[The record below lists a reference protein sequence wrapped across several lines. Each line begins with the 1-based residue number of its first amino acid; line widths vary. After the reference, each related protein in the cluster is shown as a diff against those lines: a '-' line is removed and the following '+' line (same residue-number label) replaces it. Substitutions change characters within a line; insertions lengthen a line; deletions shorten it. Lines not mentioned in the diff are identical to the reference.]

1 LPGARNAAC
10 YPFRDAARF
19 ARHTAATAAIEF
31 AIVAPLMLAVALATL
46 QAGVGFLVEAYFES
60 AAEAAAR
67 IVLTNQ
73 ASTLTASQFQ
83 TEVCNQLTTLF
94 NCSQV
99 VVELEPLPPGTSNL
113 TALLPQFNAS
123 GLLQGTPAVDV
134 GAAAGTPGTD
144 MLLVVMYPWP
154 VFAGPLGLSFASLG
168 AGQMLMS
175 STQVFRIEPL

>member
-1 LPGARNAAC
+1 
-10 YPFRDAARF
+10 
-19 ARHTAATAAIEF
+19 
-31 AIVAPLMLAVALATL
+31 
-46 QAGVGFLVEAYFES
+46 
-60 AAEAAAR
+60 
-67 IVLTNQ
+67 VLTNQ
-73 ASTLTASQFQ
+73 VSTLTASQFQ